1 MNSKLTTIKSKL
13 EAIASK
19 KRKRLMG
26 FKEWC
31 ETVWEPSKQ
40 LTAKGALLDPKN
52 SDKLAPAD
60 LVAGAGNGG
69 QKMERRRGAPPPRP
83 TGRAISPVV

>member
-1 MNSKLTTIKSKL
+1 MNGKKTTIKSKL

-31 ETVWEPSKQ
+31 EAVWEPLKKAEPQ
-40 LTAKGALLDPKN
+40 ITANTHPGT
-52 SDKLAPAD
+52 
-60 LVAGAGNGG
+60 VH
-69 QKMERRRGAPPPRP
+69 ERR
-83 TGRAISPVV
+83 